1 MIKNWNLINVGNIF
15 FHNRGLHTSPV
26 VLVKSYVNADLEKE
40 SIIKDNKNKSGV
52 YRWINKENGKVY
64 IGSAVNLSRRFY
76 VYYNLEYL
84 SKSNMLICRALLKYG
99 YFNFCLEILEYCK
112 PENALEREQY
122 YMDICAP
129 EYNVLRIAGSRLG
142 YRHTEE
148 TLLRFKERKHSE
160 ETRVRLSNSRMGM
173 VLSEETRAKIST
185 LLKGVG
191 GIKVWVTNIETEEKL
206 EYESLTEAALA
217 VGVKSNHT
225 IKKYLNSGELI
236 QGKYFIGIDKEV
248 QLSDNY
254 IRKSNSSVAMAIEI
268 TNVNT
273 GEKKEYI
280 SIYAAS
286 KELGISKPTLKKYL
300 DKGECYKDIYNIK
313 LK

>member
-1 MIKNWNLINVGNIF
+1 
-15 FHNRGLHTSPV
+15 
-26 VLVKSYVNADLEKE
+26 
-40 SIIKDNKNKSGV
+40 
-52 YRWINKENGKVY
+52 
-64 IGSAVNLSRRFY
+64 
-76 VYYNLEYL
+76 
-84 SKSNMLICRALLKYG
+84 
-99 YFNFCLEILEYCK
+99 
-112 PENALEREQY
+112 
-122 YMDICAP
+122 
-129 EYNVLRIAGSRLG
+129 
-142 YRHTEE
+142 
-148 TLLRFKERKHSE
+148 
-160 ETRVRLSNSRMGM
+160 
-173 VLSEETRAKIST
+173 
-185 LLKGVG
+185 
-191 GIKVWVTNIETEEKL
+191 
-206 EYESLTEAALA
+206 